1 MLLNDGTA
9 SRILSCSANREA
21 VSQSCDTDS
30 SSDLPNMKEDVV
42 VVVAPEAF
50 LQTGVDTRGTQQSLQ
65 GLIIRTTFLLKMPSL

>member
-42 VVVAPEAF
+42 VVAPEAF
-50 LQTGVDTRGTQQSLQ
+50 LQTGGH
-65 GLIIRTTFLLKMPSL
+65 

>member
-21 VSQSCDTDS
+21 VSQSCDTVS
-30 SSDLPNMKEDVV
+30 TGDLPNMKEDV

-65 GLIIRTTFLLKMPSL
+65 GLIIHRTFLLKMPSL